1 VKTTIKDFLGK
12 YIKPKTGKIIN
23 ENGKIIVEHHNL
35 LFYTIGQKKGIG
47 LSGGFA
53 FVRPG
58 RTTAGKPYYVLSKDI
73 KNNVLT
79 VTQNERDLYGKEPSV
94 KNVNWISRK
103 KPKMPFKIAVKIR
116 YRGEITPAVMRKIHN
131 NNYKLQLNKPQRAI
145 ASGQSIVFYKE
156 EELFKKC
163 GFKKADDFI
172 KQVEW
177 NAKYDSKKYYIEVF
191 AKTDGR
197 PNSENKYDFPPP
209 IDTKLFFG
217 SCAILAYLKKDDGS
231 KGYTDLTLQLW
242 NKIYEKLFGGF
253 EDLAATAK
261 EDEEEEDELENVP
274 KEKKTKQGYLKDGFV
289 VDSSDTEENY
299 ISSSTSEDDNDTEEE
314 SYDNNTVFEDVGS
327 ELSEESY
334 DYDDKNVGK

>member
-1 VKTTIKDFLGK
+1 MSQPLNIIIVERTGTLKSLAIKDF
-12 YIKPKTGKIIN
+12 
-23 ENGKIIVEHHNL
+23 
-35 LFYTIGQKKGIG
+35 
-47 LSGGFA
+47 
-53 FVRPG
+53 
-58 RTTAGKPYYVLSKDI
+58 
-73 KNNVLT
+73 
-79 VTQNERDLYGKEPSV
+79 
-94 KNVNWISRK
+94 
-103 KPKMPFKIAVKIR
+103 
-116 YRGEITPAVMRKIHN
+116 
-131 NNYKLQLNKPQRAI
+131 KL
-145 ASGQSIVFYKE
+145 

-289 VDSSDTEENY
+289 VDSSDGDEDENY
-299 ISSSTSEDDNDTEEE
+299 SGSDSECEIEKNDKYIDDKSDDDDLEI
-314 SYDNNTVFEDVGS
+314 EDIGS

-334 DYDDKNVGK
+334 DYSPNL